1 MFLLNSISMM
11 VLMLFFRIISFIINE
26 IEESLARSSL
36 LLDFRMTELPNLRA
50 KFVEFLELLV
60 SIFLQ
65 VFVPSLII
73 QMKGSVIQ
81 VQALLTCSIK
91 CCKVEGNEYHYGKV
105 VKVLQDIFEII
116 TSDTMTDSSRF
127 DVLCL
132 FLFSLSRL
140 WLVDIFCTY
149 TIVLYVQTIQSI
161 GIATLFPAG
170 SWRFSLF
177 FQTYRTTIIWIR
189 LYPLSL
195 AWQCTTEWAGDV
207 FSNTICLSLLSA

>member
-140 WLVDIFCTY
+140 
-149 TIVLYVQTIQSI
+149 
-161 GIATLFPAG
+161 
-170 SWRFSLF
+170 
-177 FQTYRTTIIWIR
+177 
-189 LYPLSL
+189 
-195 AWQCTTEWAGDV
+195 
-207 FSNTICLSLLSA
+207 